1 MRATLSLLALL
12 AFLCGSKSHAQR
24 EPPLAPGAQ
33 PVGPQQP
40 AQQYHAEDGGVR
52 GEVLESI
59 VVPPKGECS
68 VFLAA
73 ANRMGQNF
81 AGWRNDHY

>member
-12 AFLCGSKSHAQR
+12 AFLCGSKSYAQG

-33 PVGPQQP
+33 LVSPQQP

-59 VVPPKGECS
+59 VGPPRPMLPFRYCCKPNGSEPWPM
-68 VFLAA
+68 AA
-73 ANRMGQNF
+73 PSL
-81 AGWRNDHY
+81 